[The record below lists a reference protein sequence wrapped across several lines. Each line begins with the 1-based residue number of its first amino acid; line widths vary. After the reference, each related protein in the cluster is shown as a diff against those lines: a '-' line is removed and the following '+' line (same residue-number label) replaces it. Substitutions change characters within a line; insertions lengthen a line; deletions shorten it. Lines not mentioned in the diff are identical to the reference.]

1 METSRSAN
9 SYLRRICDLQPKTR
23 LAEAARATVHD
34 DGGLSAGEGEPLH
47 RTRLQV
53 MGLPLLLRGSSPRD
67 GLGQSQRRA
76 PHEARGKAQDARG
89 LRALGVDPILH
100 REQVEHQERLAAS
113 RAKTFKQVAD
123 EWHRE
128 QQGVLEQ
135 CPARRAMDEYA

>member
-1 METSRSAN
+1 MKVNPSTGRVSKSWVFRYSFAG
-9 SYLRRICDLQPKTR
+9 RRR
-23 LAEAARATVHD
+23 E
-34 DGGLSAGEGEPLH
+34 
-47 RTRLQV
+47 
-53 MGLPLLLRGSSPRD
+53 MGLGKVSD
-67 GLGQSQRRA
+67 V
-76 PHEARGKAQDARG
+76 PHTKARGKAQDARG
-89 LRALGVDPILH
+89 LGGSGVDPILH